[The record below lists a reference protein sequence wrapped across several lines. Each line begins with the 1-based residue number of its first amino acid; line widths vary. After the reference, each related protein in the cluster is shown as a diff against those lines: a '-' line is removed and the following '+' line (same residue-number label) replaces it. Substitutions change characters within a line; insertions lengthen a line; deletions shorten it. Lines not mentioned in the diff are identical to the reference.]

1 MLANRNLV
9 SIAATLAVM
18 CALQAIGPKLLSQM
32 ASGNATDQPI
42 RPLPP
47 GMKAPVVDFRDVA
60 AQAGLTAEVISGEV
74 DQTYIVENTGTGVAI
89 FDYDNDGLP
98 DIFLLQGDR
107 LKNSGPPL
115 TPHLYHNLGGL
126 RFEDV
131 TVKAGIGHLGWS
143 QGVCAGDADNDGHVD
158 LFIGQWGHNV
168 FLHNMGDGTF
178 RDETKE
184 RGLYEAE
191 SRWSTGCAFI
201 DYDRDGYLDLVVAH
215 YVDFKAQ
222 DSPAPRTQSGCNWK
236 GMPVPCGPRGL
247 KGETMTLYHND
258 GHGHFVDVSKKAGVE
273 TPHEYYGFTVLTGDF
288 DNDGWPDFYITCDS
302 TPSLF
307 FHNKHDGT
315 FEETGLVSGL
325 AVNED
330 GREQAGMGTTAAD
343 YDGDGNLDIFKT
355 NFSSDTNTLYR
366 NLGDGNFE
374 DVTSPA
380 GLAVHTQY
388 VKWGTAF
395 LDFDND
401 GWKDLFIADGHVYPF
416 VEKYKLGE
424 EFKQPRQLFWN
435 RGDGQFFDMS
445 STGGPGIT
453 AKHSSRG
460 IAVGD
465 LDNDGSEEIVV
476 VNLFEPPSLLKNF
489 GPKGNALL
497 VRAVTV
503 SGRDAIGARLT
514 LTAGG
519 RKQIDEVRSGGY
531 HISQGD
537 FRVHFGMGRATKAD
551 LTIRWPQGKV
561 ETVTGVDANQWIVV
575 CEGKGIVERHPF
587 KTNAP

>member
-1 MLANRNLV
+1 MLMTRRLMPL
-9 SIAATLAVM
+9 AASLAAM
-18 CALQAIGPKLLSQM
+18 CALLALGPGLHAQM
-32 ASGNATDQPI
+32 ASGNATDQPM
-42 RPLPP
+42 RPLPA

-60 AQAGLTAEVISGEV
+60 AKAGLTAEVISGDI

-107 LKNSGPPL
+107 LHNTGPPL
-115 TPHLYHNLGGL
+115 MPHLYHNLGGL
-126 RFEDV
+126 HFEDV
-131 TVKAGIGHLGWS
+131 TAKAGIGHLGWS
-143 QGVCAGDADNDGHVD
+143 QGVCAGDPDNEGRVS
-158 LFIGQWGHNV
+158 LFVTQWGHNV

-178 RDETKE
+178 RNETKE
-184 RGLYEAE
+184 RGLYQAD
-191 SRWSTGCAFI
+191 SRWSTGCAFV
-201 DYDRDGYLDLVVAH
+201 DYDRDGYLDLVVAN

-222 DSPAPRTQSGCNWK
+222 DSPPPRTQSGCNWK

-258 GHGHFVDVSKKAGVE
+258 RHGHFIDVTKQAGLE
-273 TPHEYYGFTVLTGDF
+273 TPREYYGFTVLTGDF
-288 DNDGWPDFYITCDS
+288 DNDGWPDIYITCDS

-315 FEETGLVSGL
+315 FEETGLESGL

-330 GREQAGMGTTAAD
+330 GREQAGMGATAAD
-343 YDGDGNLDIFKT
+343 YDGDGRLDIFKT

-366 NLGDGNFE
+366 NLGNGSFE
-374 DVTSPA
+374 DATSAA

-401 GWKDLFIADGHVYPF
+401 GWKDLFIVDGHVYPF
-416 VEKYKLGE
+416 VEQYHLGE

-460 IAVGD
+460 IAVAD

-489 GPKGNALL
+489 GPRGNALL
-497 VRAVTV
+497 VRAVTA

-519 RKQIDEVRSGGY
+519 REQVDEIRSGGF

-537 FRVHFGMGRATKAD
+537 FRVHFGLGHATKAD
-551 LTIRWPQGKV
+551 LAIRWPQGKI

-575 CEGKGIVERHPF
+575 REGKGIVERHAF
-587 KTNAP
+587 TK